1 MKNATKRRKQAM
13 REATS
18 NVAFN
23 IKLAKIQQELD
34 EENMKEMDRMA
45 DALGIE
51 SCSDYVYRKME
62 VDRRNGLCACH
73 RNN

>member
-34 EENMKEMDRMA
+34 VQWLIYRSLNEAEERDVELLLSLKNELREEAISNIGIKIDR
-45 DALGIE
+45 
-51 SCSDYVYRKME
+51 
-62 VDRRNGLCACH
+62 
-73 RNN
+73 

>member
-34 EENMKEMDRMA
+34 PDGHPNSPAYGHLK
-45 DALGIE
+45 LPHL
-51 SCSDYVYRKME
+51 
-62 VDRRNGLCACH
+62 N
-73 RNN
+73 